1 MKQLKQL
8 FVCLLSLV
16 SGASF
21 GQSTQPG
28 FVKEYNERMQKT
40 PLSEVDIVISNA
52 STTASGKDGHFM
64 LQFRTLK
71 PGDKVNVRRIEKLG
85 YEIFNKEAL
94 EQWFISRDMQP
105 FTVIMCK
112 SDRFKRIRDTYSRIS
127 SDSYEKQL
135 KKEEARLQAERKAGK
150 LKEAEYEAALKKLN
164 DEYDQQLE
172 NLDNYVD
179 RFARIDLSELST
191 VEAEIIE
198 LVQNGHI
205 EEAIRKYEQ
214 QNLEEKYKQQVSVG
228 RKAQAGIDA
237 LTTVKIQSQ
246 ISRDSLF
253 ASILRKNEMLKLA
266 GGRENF
272 EKIGKSLKE
281 TAQNDTS
288 YFTAVW
294 EYAEFA
300 YSQNMFEEAT
310 RFYDI
315 CRTLTTDKIENIKIS
330 LRKGSL
336 ELKQNHFLESERAF
350 MKALELSRQLWDTD
364 STTYRSYIANV
375 QDDIAN
381 LYAKMRNFRK
391 AEDFFLQAQ
400 YNYKELCEN
409 QDDFLEKLT
418 NLQIRLGDLYM
429 EMRQFHLADIILNQA
444 KENATTL
451 FIILP
456 DKYRPLMASAEKSL
470 GRSHRYY
477 MRYDEAKSA
486 MNNSLEHYK
495 VLYGRNPMAY
505 RPQFAQVYSRLSD
518 LYTLTRDFQGSK
530 IAANEA
536 IALYDTLIAMSTDAY
551 LPDIANI
558 RSEQA
563 NLCQA
568 SRRYTDLKKYASEGF
583 ELTKQLY
590 AIYPEVYRF
599 NLCNLTMNMGIS
611 SAMHNQ
617 LQDAEKYFLASKSLA
632 DTLCNDYPDAYLPTY
647 LSAVKNLG
655 SLYSMMHQYDQD
667 SLYTSEAMHVCN
679 LLYKSN
685 PSVYKRELSSMLYN
699 YAVYNLKTGKNEQ
712 ADSIARYAETI
723 TSQLVDAYPE
733 IFMEDY
739 RRVIKIIG
747 AIQGNLKNKEVEL
760 KYKQM
765 ALDKSRLLFE
775 KNPNI
780 YMSDYV
786 ESLEDVAFY
795 YLSED
800 EYEKA
805 GVYIYEGTDK
815 IRQLYNEYPEVY
827 APKMEQW
834 LMIVALYYKTI
845 KEYENAMS
853 TQEEATKIIEEL
865 YKSFPAR
872 HSYELG
878 LCYSQTAAIAYHN
891 FNDEEKAERF
901 YQKALPLFYTVL
913 NSNKAAKEQ
922 ILLDR
927 RALVDIYCH
936 GSNIDKAIEQI
947 DAILE
952 LNPNDEEVKAQ
963 KEELEKMKKGE

>member
-1 MKQLKQL
+1 MIVMKRFL
-8 FVCLLSLV
+8 FICL
-16 SGASF
+16 ASF
-21 GQSTQPG
+21 VANSAFAQVTQPG

-40 PLSEVDIVISNA
+40 PLGEVEIVISNA
-52 STTASGKDGHFM
+52 STTASEKDGHFM

-94 EQWFISRDMQP
+94 EQWFISRDKQP
-105 FTVIMCK
+105 FIVIMCK
-112 SDRFKRIRDTYSRIS
+112 SDRFKRIRDTYSRVS

-281 TAQNDTS
+281 TALNDTS
-288 YFTAVW
+288 YFAAVW

-418 NLQIRLGDLYM
+418 NLQIRLGDMYM
-429 EMRQFHLADIILNQA
+429 EMRQFHLADTILNKA
-444 KENATTL
+444 NENATTL
-451 FIILP
+451 FNILP
-456 DKYRPLMASAEKSL
+456 DKYRPLIASAEKSL

-477 MRYDEAKSA
+477 MRYDEAKTA
-486 MNNSLEHYK
+486 MNMSLEHYK
-495 VLYGRNPMAY
+495 VLYGKNPMAY
-505 RPQFAQVYSRLSD
+505 RPQYAQVYSRLSD
-518 LYTLTRDFQGSK
+518 LYTQTRDFQNSK

-558 RSEQA
+558 S
-563 NLCQA
+563 QA
-568 SRRYTDLKKYASEGF
+568 SRRYTDLKKYVSEGF
-583 ELTKQLY
+583 GLTKQLY

-647 LSAVKNLG
+647 MSTVKNLG
-655 SLYSMMHQYDQD
+655 SLYSMMHQYEQD
-667 SLYTSEAMHVCN
+667 SLYTSEAMRVCN
-679 LLYKSN
+679 LLYKNN

-699 YAVYNLKTGKNEQ
+699 YAVYNLKTGKNVQ

-775 KNPNI
+775 KAPNI

-795 YLSED
+795 YLMSED
-800 EYEKA
+800 EYGKA
-805 GVYIYEGTDK
+805 GVYISEGTDK

-827 APKMEQW
+827 APKMGQW
-834 LMIVALYYKTI
+834 LMTVALYYRTI

-853 TQEEATKIIEEL
+853 TIEEATKIFEKL
-865 YKSFPAR
+865 FKDFPDR
-872 HSYELG
+872 HSFELG
-878 LCYSQTAAIAYHN
+878 LCYSQTASIAYHN
-891 FNDEEKAERF
+891 FDDEEKAERF
-901 YQKALPLFYTVL
+901 YQKALPLYYTVL
-913 NSNKAAKEQ
+913 NSNKAAKKQ
-922 ILLDR
+922 ILLVR
-927 RALVDIYCH
+927 RTLVDIYRH

-952 LNPNDEEVKAQ
+952 LNPNDEEVKVQ
-963 KEELEKMKKGE
+963 KKNWKR